1 MSDSNRVDRARWSL
15 GVNIVG
21 VVLLGC
27 GGLALSFFEGGGR
40 EELAGF
46 GAVVIVY
53 GLNLMIY
60 YSRFVR
66 ALRAQGQR

>member
-27 GGLALSFFEGGGR
+27 GGLALSYFEGGGR
-40 EELAGF
+40 EEMAAFCG
-46 GAVVIVY
+46 VVIGY

-66 ALRAQGQR
+66 ALRAEGQR